1 MGEMYN
7 FISFFISNYINFI
20 THIFHPKSI
29 KKLFFKSFLFLILL
43 FCILF
48 IGSSFYFSSIMRRQV
63 YETMKETMNLYNEQL
78 QQRFQETLTYL
89 SENCLQ
95 NTDIAIMN
103 TTSDLNERYV
113 RIARLKKT
121 LSTGTCSFSTIAGL
135 FMYFSDSDIYIPQ
148 ISNFCDSKQNS
159 IKCSLLIQNM
169 MRNYTQGESGSK
181 LNQNSW
187 FLLSENDHYFLTR
200 VIRTRNVY
208 AGAWIELDRLSAS
221 FKRFE
226 DIGATILFADDKGN
240 CVGNPSYHDI
250 HLDPAASLNQISCY
264 EDHSLQKYFT
274 ASVRLSSCDYY
285 IMALIPFHYIHKK
298 LTPLYRLMLFILLL
312 LLFFCTIT
320 ISSMNYFFDTPSR
333 ILNPVISSL
342 QSGKFESKIATPC
355 SFQEI
360 LIITDVFNNMI
371 NEIQNLRI
379 SIYEEQLA
387 KKRADLQYLKAQLA
401 PHFLINCLNIIFV
414 LSQDPKNTKTT
425 RKFIETLSEHLRYTL
440 VTRNSASLKEELYY
454 TKNYLQL
461 TQLRFPNTLTYQIQV
476 ESSMIDAQVFP
487 MLLLM
492 LTDNSIKANV
502 VMGEP
507 FHIYIQGHWYEK
519 DGQPRIH
526 LSHIDSGTGFDEQSL
541 ALYNHITDY
550 TEVQKNGYGIGIY
563 NTVMRL
569 RLMFGDM
576 ASIFFSNEP
585 GLGARIDIDIPFI
598 SDPKTDAEQTNHLH
612 TTR

>member
-1 MGEMYN
+1 MGKMYN

-121 LSTGTCSFSTIAGL
+121 LSTGTCSFSTLAGL

-148 ISNFCDSKQNS
+148 ISNFCDSKQNN

-181 LNQNSW
+181 LNLNSW

-208 AGAWIELDRLSAS
+208 AGAWIELDRLSAF
-221 FKRFE
+221 FKPFE

-240 CVGNPSYHDI
+240 CIGNPSYHDI

-274 ASVRLSSCDYY
+274 ASASS
-285 IMALIPFHYIHKK
+285 
-298 LTPLYRLMLFILLL
+298 
-312 LLFFCTIT
+312 
-320 ISSMNYFFDTPSR
+320 SR
-333 ILNPVISSL
+333 
-342 QSGKFESKIATPC
+342 F
-355 SFQEI
+355 
-360 LIITDVFNNMI
+360 
-371 NEIQNLRI
+371 
-379 SIYEEQLA
+379 
-387 KKRADLQYLKAQLA
+387 
-401 PHFLINCLNIIFV
+401 
-414 LSQDPKNTKTT
+414 
-425 RKFIETLSEHLRYTL
+425 
-440 VTRNSASLKEELYY
+440 
-454 TKNYLQL
+454 
-461 TQLRFPNTLTYQIQV
+461 
-476 ESSMIDAQVFP
+476 
-487 MLLLM
+487 
-492 LTDNSIKANV
+492 
-502 VMGEP
+502 
-507 FHIYIQGHWYEK
+507 
-519 DGQPRIH
+519 
-526 LSHIDSGTGFDEQSL
+526 
-541 ALYNHITDY
+541 
-550 TEVQKNGYGIGIY
+550 
-563 NTVMRL
+563 
-569 RLMFGDM
+569 
-576 ASIFFSNEP
+576 
-585 GLGARIDIDIPFI
+585 
-598 SDPKTDAEQTNHLH
+598 
-612 TTR
+612 

>member
-1 MGEMYN
+1 MGKMYN

-121 LSTGTCSFSTIAGL
+121 LSTGTCSFSTLAGL

-148 ISNFCDSKQNS
+148 ISNFCDSKQNN

-181 LNQNSW
+181 LNLNSW

-221 FKRFE
+221 FKPFE

-240 CVGNPSYHDI
+240 CIGNPSYHDI

-333 ILNPVISSL
+333 ILNPVIASL

-401 PHFLINCLNIIFV
+401 PQFLINCLNIIFV
-414 LSQDPKNTKTT
+414 LS
-425 RKFIETLSEHLRYTL
+425 
-440 VTRNSASLKEELYY
+440 
-454 TKNYLQL
+454 
-461 TQLRFPNTLTYQIQV
+461 QIQV

-492 LTDNSIKANV
+492 LTENSIKANV

-598 SDPKTDAEQTNHLH
+598 SDLKTDAEQTNHLH